1 MCYTC
6 HSQRFLLIERTFP
19 SRLCSTIGAGCWRLS
34 ADPPGTDVSPNG
46 SHSLKGH
53 TRPVRGGTAFNPSHR
68 DSVRDGPVAEP
79 GDGGLLERG
88 CLTRRVKGQSVRF
101 AYRLTVLTSDNSGRQ
116 GRHGASSASARV
128 RVPPLNVFQP
138 IAVGRYQEEC
148 QNLSMWKIG
157 VEIVL
162 RSFQ

>member
-1 MCYTC
+1 M
-6 HSQRFLLIERTFP
+6 
-19 SRLCSTIGAGCWRLS
+19 
-34 ADPPGTDVSPNG
+34 SPNG

-101 AYRLTVLTSDNSGRQ
+101 AYRLTVLTSDNSRRQ
-116 GRHGASSASARV
+116 GRHGTSSASARV

-138 IAVGRYQEEC
+138 RSLWADTRRSVRICPCGKSELKSFFGLFNDGNRFSVDYG
-148 QNLSMWKIG
+148 LSD
-157 VEIVL
+157 
-162 RSFQ
+162 FQSLSIET